1 MSGPLR
7 FRGRPRQAARS
18 SSRSGICICNALI
31 LGISLLRSGIS
42 IRDDR
47 RPLSTPEMRGI
58 DRLLPWHLPAGRCPF
73 LGLPLICTGRER
85 TRYPSAVLASSGHRR
100 QRAAHAAHQ
109 DVDAIDH
116 VRPLGG
122 VAERA
127 Q

>member
-1 MSGPLR
+1 MRAASAPNPEVLR
-7 FRGRPRQAARS
+7 DLPIRRKDEIP
-18 SSRSGICICNALI
+18 ALI
-31 LGISLLRSGIS
+31 RAEMPSLI
-42 IRDDR
+42 
-47 RPLSTPEMRGI
+47 
-58 DRLLPWHLPAGRCPF
+58 
-73 LGLPLICTGRER
+73 
-85 TRYPSAVLASSGHRR
+85 YPSAVLASSGHRH